1 MESALYNEMYAV
13 EDRHWWFRARRKI
26 VCHTLARLA
35 LPSTDSKPRLLD
47 LGCGCGAN
55 LAAYARHFDAWG
67 MDVSPPAAA
76 FAQRRVGPRVCL
88 GALPNE
94 LPFPADSFDVVVM
107 TDVLEHL
114 DDDRAAVAN
123 AMTLVREGGIFLATV
138 PAGQWLFAPRDVAH
152 HHRRR
157 YARRSLGALFDGL
170 PGRIELLSHYH
181 CALFAPAAAAR
192 WWSRMRDQPPAT
204 DLHVPTPA
212 INRVLEAVFGVE
224 RHLLAWTRLPMGL
237 SLICAV
243 RKVAAGRA
251 RASSCRPRI
260 VGPEPVLRP
269 GRLTTARSGLN

>member
-123 AMTLVREGGIFLATV
+123 AMTLVREGGSFWPRSRRANGSSPRATS
-138 PAGQWLFAPRDVAH
+138 PTIIAGVTPD
-152 HHRRR
+152 
-157 YARRSLGALFDGL
+157 
-170 PGRIELLSHYH
+170 
-181 CALFAPAAAAR
+181 AR
-192 WWSRMRDQPPAT
+192 WGRSS
-204 DLHVPTPA
+204 
-212 INRVLEAVFGVE
+212 
-224 RHLLAWTRLPMGL
+224 MG
-237 SLICAV
+237 C
-243 RKVAAGRA
+243 
-251 RASSCRPRI
+251 
-260 VGPEPVLRP
+260 P
-269 GRLTTARSGLN
+269 GGSNC

>member
-26 VCHTLARLA
+26 VCHTLARLTS
-35 LPSTDSKPRLLD
+35 PSTGSKPRLLD

-55 LAAYARHFDAWG
+55 LAAYAEHFDAWG
-67 MDVSPPAAA
+67 MDFSHPAVA
-76 FAQRRVGPRVCL
+76 FAQRRVGSRVCL

-94 LPFPADSFDVVVM
+94 LPFQAGSFDVVVM

-114 DDDRAAVAN
+114 DDDRSAVAS
-123 AMTLVREGGIFLATV
+123 AMTLLRDGGIFLATV

-192 WWSRMRDQPPAT
+192 LWSRLRGQTAVT
-204 DLHVPTPA
+204 DLHVPTQA
-212 INRVLEAVFGVE
+212 VNRVLEAAFCVE
-224 RHLLAWTRLPMGL
+224 RHCLSWMRLPVGL

-243 RKVAAGRA
+243 RKVAPSH
-251 RASSCRPRI
+251 ASATSDRRRMDRPER
-260 VGPEPVLRP
+260 VLLP
-269 GRLTTARSGLN
+269 APLTTAP